1 MKINHWT
8 YKLKDLNGE
17 NIIGSLYEKE
27 LLLSV
32 LLMSCYPEPDS
43 HIQDKVKIV
52 LRLVKYATKKD
63 LEHTIGV
70 DTSDLAAKNILL
82 L

>member
-1 MKINHWT
+1 
-8 YKLKDLNGE
+8 
-17 NIIGSLYEKE
+17 
-27 LLLSV
+27 
-32 LLMSCYPEPDS
+32 MSCYPEPDS

-52 LRLVKYATKKD
+52 LRLVKYATKKE

-70 DTSDLAAKNILL
+70 DTPDLAAENILL